1 MKDPV
6 HVTFNRTLFYALFF
20 MTFSFSDRER
30 EEERGGAAMRSLEDR
45 EVSAMFHRDTLLA
58 RIVRWSKQ
66 KRDVFSYNFILIQA
80 LRESDDCGDIDLKAK
95 Y

>member
-1 MKDPV
+1 MYTFFGIGNFISITIFIFSKNP
-6 HVTFNRTLFYALFF
+6 FNRTLFYALFF

-58 RIVRWSKQ
+58 RIVR
-66 KRDVFSYNFILIQA
+66 
-80 LRESDDCGDIDLKAK
+80 
-95 Y
+95 